1 MGLEIFSSGSS
12 MPIYRNGFKHC
23 MEKKLKT
30 IKKLPAKQMREKA
43 LKQAERDCKRRH

>member
-1 MGLEIFSSGSS
+1 MNGFAL
-12 MPIYRNGFKHC
+12 PIYKNGFKHC

-30 IKKLPAKQMREKA
+30 IKKLPAKQMRSAA